1 MIKTNWLSC
10 SYKIVLIFA
19 LALPAIEATNAPAL
33 SQGVQPWNK
42 NCKKLFKKWEAARK
56 HKAFATTNPGA
67 NPDGQACGS
76 SWGYATKNSAESSA
90 VAACRKQQGGS
101 CWVIRSE

>member
-1 MIKTNWLSC
+1 MKKTNWLSH
-10 SYKIVLIFA
+10 SSKIVLI
-19 LALPAIEATNAPAL
+19 LALVIPAIEASRAPAL

-42 NCKKLFKKWEAARK
+42 NCKKLFKKWESASK

-76 SWGYATKNSAESSA
+76 SWGYPTKNRAESSA
-90 VAACRKQQGGS
+90 IATCKKEQGGN